1 MMRYISPECSVI
13 TIAEVVH
20 TSLEIETTKPSG
32 SGGIQLPFIPG

>member
-1 MMRYISPECSVI
+1 MKYVSPDSTVYAVCD
-13 TIAEVVH
+13 VVK